1 MNNQTDYTAGF
12 RAGQRYERD
21 DIIEFIENHAEEGK
35 VSAQLLI
42 EELNLRDERDVLA
55 HLTSFRNKWFQ
66 VAK

>member
-1 MNNQTDYTAGF
+1 MPDTSYTAGF

>member
-1 MNNQTDYTAGF
+1 MPDTDYTTGF

-42 EELNLRDERDVLA
+42 QELNLRDERDVLA
-55 HLTSFRNKWFQ
+55 HLTSFRNKWFAS
-66 VAK
+66 AK